1 MRTTHYLTTLL
12 DAAGQR
18 VRTSYGDG
26 VVLSKIAGSRNA
38 GLRYKVKLGY
48 GMGYIRPSNMIHILP
63 ATESSNRMVRRNGVM
78 EQASLLEESEEGVNK
93 RCRMMFA
100 TERVYTFMRIYCFL
114 AFVLSNTQSFLLAY
128 AREGKKEESQ
138 AANGIVSAFEKEKA
152 GAEAEASKA
161 THDYPGLVA
170 SLRKLISG
178 EIDIQAFESFCRKTA
193 KDKVYQLVALPRLID
208 RCAEALVKVAKED
221 KVLSLFD
228 LAQLKI
234 MDPERLRILSYSETT
249 DASYRIQF
257 DPIEEFQYFCYLAP
271 GEQVLLA
278 PGDDSDDE
286 MEAVDEE
293 DGEEEEDDVTMDE
306 EAGQEAEEEDGES
319 EVDDAESDMPSAKRP
334 KLK

>member
-1 MRTTHYLTTLL
+1 
-12 DAAGQR
+12 
-18 VRTSYGDG
+18 
-26 VVLSKIAGSRNA
+26 
-38 GLRYKVKLGY
+38 
-48 GMGYIRPSNMIHILP
+48 
-63 ATESSNRMVRRNGVM
+63 M
-78 EQASLLEESEEGVNK
+78 EKASLLEESEEGVDR
-93 RCRMMFA
+93 RCKMMFA

-114 AFVLSNTQSFLLAY
+114 AFVLSNTQSFLLADV
-128 AREGKKEESQ
+128 RDGKKEESQ
-138 AANGIVSAFEKEKA
+138 AANGIGSAFEKEKVV
-152 GAEAEASKA
+152 AEGETSKA

-170 SLRKLISG
+170 CLKKLISG
-178 EIDIQAFESFCRKTA
+178 EINIQAFESFCRKTA

-234 MDPERLRILSYSETT
+234 MDPERLRVLSYSETT

-257 DPIEEFQYFCYLAP
+257 DPIEEFHYFCYLAP

-278 PGDDSDDE
+278 PGDDSNDE

-293 DGEEEEDDVTMDE
+293 EDDDATMDE
-306 EAGQEAEEEDGES
+306 EAGAEEEDGES
-319 EVDDAESDMPSAKRP
+319 EVDDTEIDMPSAKRP